1 MFFWGFK
8 LFFESSEATF
18 RYPLSTFDFFKE
30 VLKPKLSQLYRYL
43 SFGCQLLSFRFIWYI
58 LNKWHSFEE
67 AQTSAATAV
76 SVSNFSCHLLSFFFS
91 LATKLTVANFLHMD
105 KFQTT
110 VFSCWGFCSR
120 GCSCSCC
127 CCTVGRGLIL
137 STLDIW
143 QVLREAEPF
152 AMFALRCALPTTNV
166 TPSPWSTIVWKTTK
180 IFYKSH
186 RI

>member
-1 MFFWGFK
+1 
-8 LFFESSEATF
+8 
-18 RYPLSTFDFFKE
+18 
-30 VLKPKLSQLYRYL
+30 
-43 SFGCQLLSFRFIWYI
+43 
-58 LNKWHSFEE
+58 
-67 AQTSAATAV
+67 
-76 SVSNFSCHLLSFFFS
+76 
-91 LATKLTVANFLHMD
+91 MD

-152 AMFALRCALPTTNV
+152 AMFVLRCALPTTNV
-166 TPSPWSTIVWKTTK
+166 TPSPWSTSVWKTTK
-180 IFYKSH
+180 IFFIKVIVFKGGLMSGSEAPRWISTFPWFRKKIWGFLNCLRCGDFTPYPLPNQVPLCSNPYSLALQNGNPLPLLW
-186 RI
+186 